1 MLMTNCPN
9 CGAVIT
15 GPKCEYCGTRFTE
28 SYKSDEVEKF
38 RKLND
43 ERYLLECELILDKLR
58 VLGHNN
64 RRMHLYEDAIK
75 SMRSYSGRGY

>member
-1 MLMTNCPN
+1 MTNCPN

-15 GPKCEYCGTRFTE
+15 GPQCEYCGTRFTE
-28 SYKSDEVEKF
+28 SYRSDEVEKF
-38 RKLND
+38 RKLNN
-43 ERYLLECELILDKLR
+43 ELYLLECELIRDKLR

-64 RRMHLYEDAIK
+64 MLMHLYEDAIK